1 VQKSKSNS
9 EYDMTKYKSKQFLK
23 KNQAK
28 QKHKLCQVWFQW
40 SKWYWRR
47 RAKSKKSLQK
57 LSDIDENNENTPK
70 NIANQIQVL
79 PMTAMY
85 FGTK

>member
-23 KNQAK
+23 KTQAK

-47 RAKSKKSLQK
+47 RAKSKKVYRSLVTLMK
-57 LSDIDENNENTPK
+57 TMKTPPK
-70 NIANQIQVL
+70 I
-79 PMTAMY
+79 
-85 FGTK
+85 